1 MRAEARPL
9 PVRNEGVEVG
19 DRGRFSEWL
28 GKDLHL
34 GPLTK
39 PADTNRSLIGMMDV
53 VENRH
58 THRLAPKKP
67 IQNASIA

>member
-1 MRAEARPL
+1 MRVRSASVPGSRRGRRP
-9 PVRNEGVEVG
+9 G

-28 GKDLHL
+28 GKDLYL

-58 THRLAPKKP
+58 THRLAPKNRSKMP
-67 IQNASIA
+67 A